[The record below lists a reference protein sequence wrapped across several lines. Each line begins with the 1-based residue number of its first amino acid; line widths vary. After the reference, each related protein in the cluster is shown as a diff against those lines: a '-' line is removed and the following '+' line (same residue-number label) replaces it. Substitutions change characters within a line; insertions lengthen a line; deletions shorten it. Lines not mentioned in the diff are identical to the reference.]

1 MPQNARELNY
11 DVIDQLLEACIEPK
25 ALLADLVRADDAY
38 NINTS
43 LAFIVRV
50 SDYSELLNPETDKE
64 LDRYDKQDYS

>member
-1 MPQNARELNY
+1 MQDARELNY
-11 DVIDQLLEACIEPK
+11 DVIDQLLEAGIEPK
-25 ALLADLVRADDAY
+25 ALLDDLVKADDAY

>member
-11 DVIDQLLEACIEPK
+11 DVIDQLLEAGIDAK
-25 ALLADLVRADDAY
+25 ALLDDLVRADDAY

-64 LDRYDKQDYS
+64 LDKYDK